1 MPYGT
6 FKPQKGGKTVVKPT
20 IAVLF
25 TLLLAVPLSAEQ
37 VEGILI
43 DQMCSGPLLKKG
55 YDAAERHTK
64 MCAMMPNSPGFG
76 IVTPDGKYLKFDAE
90 GNKKAAT
97 ALKAS
102 DKKDNLTV
110 SVEGKVDGGNIKVE
124 KLDLT

>member
-1 MPYGT
+1 M
-6 FKPQKGGKTVVKPT
+6 KPT

-90 GNKKAAT
+90 GNKKAAA

-110 SVEGKVDGGNIKVE
+110 SLEGKVDGGNIKVE